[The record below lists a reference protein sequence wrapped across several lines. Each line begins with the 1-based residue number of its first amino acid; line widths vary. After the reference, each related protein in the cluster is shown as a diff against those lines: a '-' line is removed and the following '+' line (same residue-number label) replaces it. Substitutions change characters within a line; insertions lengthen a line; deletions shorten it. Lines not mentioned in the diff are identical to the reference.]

1 MLNIRTLK
9 VWRKNRKIEELT
21 NNLAKA
27 AIPEFNE
34 NTVDEIQATKINV
47 RIRFL
52 TKGVEWFMVI
62 PTHIRLEEKENGTL
76 VTCTGDV
83 SKPVLWSLT
92 FGIFGPSAVL
102 FHNFLIGYILLVF
115 IISAIVFGYI
125 LNRIIY
131 TTRDYLKE
139 IKV

>member
-1 MLNIRTLK
+1 VLNIRTLK

-27 AIPEFNE
+27 AIPAFNE

-47 RIRFL
+47 QIRFV
-52 TKGVEWFMVI
+52 TKGVEWFLII

-76 VTCTGDV
+76 VTCIGDV
-83 SKPVLWSLT
+83 SKPALLSLT

-102 FHNFLIGYILLVF
+102 FHNLLISYITLVF
-115 IISAIVFGYI
+115 IVFTIVFVYI